1 MKRMKANQGP
11 RARAHAAQRT
21 PDGGQMLLLAG
32 FLLAATAII
41 ALGALT
47 MVQRS
52 ETQMTAQEHQS
63 MLELF
68 LNTRER
74 AIDYFELVDEDD
86 NAESATYHLD
96 GYLASQFQT
105 ANALNLDMNATLVS
119 ADARSDLSEVDFTDD
134 QEDYYKTPEGNPLWD
149 VRGTTSFS
157 DVCYD
162 EDDDGLLMNDQE
174 VLGAIFWVRIE
185 GIDAVLEEYIVIDVP
200 ATEPPT
206 DPPASC

>member
-1 MKRMKANQGP
+1 MKANQSP
-11 RARAHAAQRT
+11 REREHAAYRT

-32 FLLAATAII
+32 FLLAATAIV

-74 AIDYFELVDEDD
+74 AIDYFELVDKQD
-86 NAESATYHLD
+86 NAQSTAHHLN

-105 ANALNLDMNATLVS
+105 AKTLNLDMNATLAS
-119 ADARSDLSEVDFTDD
+119 ADARSTLSEEDFINGNM
-134 QEDYYKTPEGNPLWD
+134 YATPEGDPLWD
-149 VRGTTSFS
+149 ARGTT
-157 DVCYD
+157 CYNSV
-162 EDDDGLLMNDQE
+162 EDDEENDGLITNEDGE
-174 VLGAIFWVRIE
+174 VLGAIFWLRIE
-185 GIDAVLEEYIVIDVP
+185 GIDAVLEEYIIIDVP
-200 ATEPPT
+200 ATEPP
-206 DPPASC
+206 PC